1 MVSIIIDLNKTVD
14 ENAALYFQH
23 AKLLKKKIEGAEKTV
38 EVMSRKLLN
47 AENKKNKKTK
57 KKIKTSDAELPHS
70 WFAKFRWFFTQH
82 GFLVVGAKDA
92 GSNELII
99 KKYLSQND
107 LVFHTEA
114 PGSPF
119 FILKLDRFYSDE
131 ELKTIKEDIE
141 STAQLTA
148 SYSKAWSLNL
158 VYTDVFYVRPEQIT
172 KKAKAGE
179 YLSRGSFMVYG
190 KRNFLTVKLELSVGV
205 KSSGS
210 SLVVFTQDYVS
221 SLCKKYVVLTP
232 GSIKK
237 SDAVKRIIK
246 ILLGK
251 NANSLDVVEVNN
263 EKVSLS
269 SLHDVLLSLMPPGN
283 FNIEK
288 S

>member
-1 MVSIIIDLNKTVD
+1 MVNIIIDLNKTVD
-14 ENAALYFQH
+14 ENAAFYFQH
-23 AKLLKKKIEGAEKTV
+23 AKLLKKKVEGAERTV
-38 EVMSRKLLN
+38 EIMSKKLSSIN
-47 AENKKNKKTK
+47 SKKAKVK
-57 KKIKTSDAELPHS
+57 KKHSELELQHS
-70 WFAKFRWFFTQH
+70 WFTKFRWFFTQH

-99 KKYLSQND
+99 KKYLSKND

-119 FILKLDRFYSDE
+119 FILKLDKFYSDE
-131 ELKTIKEDIE
+131 ELKKIKEDIE

-190 KRNFLTVKLELSVGV
+190 KRNFLTVKLELSAGV
-205 KSSGS
+205 KGSGDS
-210 SLVVFTQDYVS
+210 IIIFTQDYVS

-251 NANSLDVVEVNN
+251 NVNSLEAVEVNS
-263 EKVSLS
+263 EKIS
-269 SLHDVLLSLMPPGN
+269 SGRLHDVLLSLMPPGS

>member
-1 MVSIIIDLNKTVD
+1 MINIVINLNKTVD
-14 ENAALYFQH
+14 ENAASYFQR
-23 AKLLKKKIEGAEKTV
+23 AKILKKKIEGAEKTV
-38 EVMSRKLLN
+38 EVMNQKLLSK
-47 AENKKNKKTK
+47 ERRKVK
-57 KKIKTSDAELPHS
+57 KKSKSSDEELSHS
-70 WFAKFRWFFTQH
+70 WFTKFRWFFTQH

-99 KKYLSQND
+99 KKHLSQND

-119 FILKLDRFYSDE
+119 FILKLDKFYSDE
-131 ELKTIKEDIE
+131 ELKSIKEDIE

-205 KSSGS
+205 KSSGN
-210 SLVVFTQDYVS
+210 SLIIFTSDQVS
-221 SLCKKYVVLTP
+221 SLCKKYVVLAP
-232 GSIKK
+232 GSVKK

-246 ILLGK
+246 SLLGK
-251 NANSLDVVEVNN
+251 KVNSLNVVEVNS
-263 EKVSLS
+263 EKVSS
-269 SLHDVLLSLMPPGN
+269 AKLHDVLLSLMPPGS
-283 FNIEK
+283 FNMEK